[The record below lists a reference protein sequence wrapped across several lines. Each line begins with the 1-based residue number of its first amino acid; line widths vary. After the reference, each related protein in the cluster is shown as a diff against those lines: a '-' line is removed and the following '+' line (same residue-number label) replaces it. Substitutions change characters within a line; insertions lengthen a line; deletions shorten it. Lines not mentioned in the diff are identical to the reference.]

1 MLKQAKQSV
10 WAWRAQQRCTL
21 ARSRLTLWWSSCQE
35 RHRALTSYRKCMVE
49 QLEAS
54 LLGLVHFNL
63 LHRDDEEGWMLNL
76 SHYDECTDKLFNT
89 IWPTSLNIQS
99 TAVVSQGHCR
109 YILSWSSPLCGSTH
123 VPHTVYAV
131 LHEPMPNNSIH
142 LSVENR
148 APHIHTH
155 PVNPKT
161 AHVDSQQSQWPSG
174 VCCPE
179 LALQPARVPCWFKR
193 QVGWPGNESCL
204 YEAWEHKEWLS
215 GSGRWPRLGQLSSLS
230 AKHNLSFGRVPN
242 TCSPWNLSEPLTK
255 QGTWIKLQ

>member
-1 MLKQAKQSV
+1 MRASSAEEIFLNKQSLLQLKQTPTGCQRLCVNYALQLVYSRGCHVYTLVCTAPQVKVFISKQNSWCWNKLSSQSEHEELSKDALWPGADSHCDGAAV
-10 WAWRAQQRCTL
+10 RRDTELWRG
-21 ARSRLTLWWSSCQE
+21 
-35 RHRALTSYRKCMVE
+35 YRKCMVE

-131 LHEPMPNNSIH
+131 LQEPMPNNSIH

-161 AHVDSQQSQWPSG
+161 AHVDSQ
-174 VCCPE
+174 
-179 LALQPARVPCWFKR
+179 
-193 QVGWPGNESCL
+193 
-204 YEAWEHKEWLS
+204 
-215 GSGRWPRLGQLSSLS
+215 
-230 AKHNLSFGRVPN
+230 
-242 TCSPWNLSEPLTK
+242 
-255 QGTWIKLQ
+255 

>member
-1 MLKQAKQSV
+1 MSV
-10 WAWRAQQRCTL
+10 LTSFLIQYDLPASTYRAL
-21 ARSRLTLWWSSCQE
+21 LWWVKGTVDIFYPDLHHYVAAHMYHILCFTNQCQIIVFIYQWKTE
-35 RHRALTSYRKCMVE
+35 
-49 QLEAS
+49 
-54 LLGLVHFNL
+54 
-63 LHRDDEEGWMLNL
+63 
-76 SHYDECTDKLFNT
+76 
-89 IWPTSLNIQS
+89 
-99 TAVVSQGHCR
+99 
-109 YILSWSSPLCGSTH
+109 
-123 VPHTVYAV
+123 PHTYT
-131 LHEPMPNNSIH
+131 
-142 LSVENR
+142 
-148 APHIHTH
+148 HTH